1 MLIIIGIGGRT
12 MPSYTLKDIK
22 NNHTWDVVCSWDELQ
37 TVLDEMPDVV
47 QVLSAPT
54 IVSSV
59 GNLHSKVPS
68 GFKALLNKVKAGSGR
83 ENTIKT

>member
-47 QVLSAPT
+47 QVL
-54 IVSSV
+54 
-59 GNLHSKVPS
+59 
-68 GFKALLNKVKAGSGR
+68 
-83 ENTIKT
+83 